1 MVYVSGDGTV
11 YQERPWGI
19 GKVIAIFWAVI
30 NLIIAFFQTL
40 IPGFMDTTSSNNRFG
55 SGGNRG
61 TRGSGGFGG
70 GSYGGRRP
78 PRPPGP
84 GGNIR
89 GLGSLPPSPPPACGS
104 CCGL

>member
-11 YQERPWGI
+11 YQERPWGV
-19 GKVIAIFWAVI
+19 GKLIAIFWAII
-30 NLIIAFFQTL
+30 NLIVAFFQTL
-40 IPGFMDTTSSNNRFG
+40 IPGFMDNSSNRNNFR

-61 TRGSGGFGG
+61 SGGYGG

-78 PRPPGP
+78 PPPGP
-84 GGNIR
+84 GRNIH
-89 GLGSLPPSPPPACGS
+89 GMGSLPPSPPPACGS